1 MVGKTTLVQV
11 TGKTPNPDITLAF
24 FVIAL
29 PGFYYPTP
37 QNWQK
42 AYKLPSSGESFPKK
56 LHFHLAFQH
65 FVDQRVSIKTAPRHK
80 VFANVSNL
88 SQSNL
93 KDS

>member
-1 MVGKTTLVQV
+1 V
-11 TGKTPNPDITLAF
+11 TGKTPNPGITLAF

-56 LHFHLAFQH
+56 LHFHLAFQL
-65 FVDQRVSIKTAPRHK
+65 SLI
-80 VFANVSNL
+80 NVCQLRLLHAIGFMQKYEFISN
-88 SQSNL
+88 QTL
-93 KDS
+93 KFRKKLPQMI